1 MVMFLMAVCVAMFGL
16 AITAMAFGAAT
27 REEPRPAQPVLE
39 PRLALPKSGF
49 FVDDAAPR
57 PAPAASVPVEAL
69 LLQIES
75 HVRLEQ
81 AAAESFLEAPTPQS
95 LHSRTSSP
103 LMN

>member
-27 REEPRPAQPVLE
+27 REAPRPAEPALE
-39 PRLALPKSGF
+39 PRLALPKSEF
-49 FVDDAAPR
+49 FVDDRAPR
-57 PAPAASVPVEAL
+57 PVAPAVSVDAL
-69 LLQIES
+69 MLQIES

-81 AAAESFLEAPTPQS
+81 AAVESFLEAPTSQS
-95 LHSRTSSP
+95 LHSRTASP